1 MQDNQ
6 VTESKTPKRNIQEIA
21 ALLRSTETM
30 AAQFAQR
37 VQERVGEPVSNA
49 EILDAMQKI
58 SVKRLS
64 MEKVVAKIRQQLT
77 P

>member
-1 MQDNQ
+1 MQNN
-6 VTESKTPKRNIQEIA
+6 VSESTTHKRNIKEIA
-21 ALLRSTETM
+21 ALLRSTDSM

-77 P
+77 

>member
-1 MQDNQ
+1 MQNK
-6 VTESKTPKRNIQEIA
+6 VSESKTPKRNIKEIA

-30 AAQFAQR
+30 AAHFARR

-77 P
+77 S

>member
-1 MQDNQ
+1 MQNK
-6 VTESKTPKRNIQEIA
+6 VSESKTHKRNIKEIA
-21 ALLRSTETM
+21 ALLRSTDSM

-77 P
+77 